1 MKVEVCEK
9 NMDAFLALDKYEH
22 IPLSVTMHLLRCKKC
37 RTQVHYLTLAERYAC
52 APIKSQSLRETLE
65 NMQVKP
71 VSMAKWIVSGIVMI
85 FMFIIFGLFLNNID
99 RTSFSIIF
107 NVIFGLLVTAY
118 CSLFVGVNMDFF
130 IKKIEKGQ
138 VL

>member
-1 MKVEVCEK
+1 MKDNICEK
-9 NMDAFLALDKYEH
+9 NMDAFLELDKYEH
-22 IPLSVTMHLLRCKKC
+22 IPLRITMHLLRCKKC

-52 APIKSQSLRETLE
+52 TPIKSRSLRDALE

-85 FMFIIFGLFLNNID
+85 FMFIIFELFLNDID

-118 CSLFVGVNMDFF
+118 CSLFIGANIDFF